1 MKAILKRL
9 KHAVSVFVAGWSYRE
24 WDPPYPGDGI

>member
-1 MKAILKRL
+1 MNAYATRL
-9 KHAVSVFVAGWSYRE
+9 RRVLAAFLAGWSYTG